1 MDALA
6 ALPIHPKR
14 RVAQVSQAAVQGAWI
29 DREQGTMCAKPTKI
43 VTYMYNLPCTVGAE
57 AWKG

>member
-1 MDALA
+1 MA

-29 DREQGTMCAKPTKI
+29 DKEQGTMCAKPTKI
-43 VTYMYNLPCTVGAE
+43 ATHTHIYIYTTCLVGAE